1 MCLTV
6 SRLFVSGPLFGVTG
20 SEQPFSVTSVTSV
33 PSAFPVMAHPAFGL
47 LSPGTARPE
56 FGGLGALGVT
66 AALAAHPQL
75 GAFTGLTFEFL
86 SISVHILLTYRSG
99 LV

>member
-1 MCLTV
+1 MLQCCKVMCKV
-6 SRLFVSGPLFGVTG
+6 CFFISGPLFGVTG

-75 GAFTGLTFEFL
+75 GAFTGQPCSL
-86 SISVHILLTYRSG
+86 IIIYIR
-99 LV
+99 